1 MRDGKRKRQLA
12 LLGAVAASCLVIAA
26 CSSGSGGSTGTPGST
41 GSAAAASSGTVN
53 VNIGTSSPVKLTLPM
68 KIGIFVGYDCA
79 SYGQVEDAT
88 MTTFAKQHNL
98 DLTFFDSCFDQNKQF
113 DQLQSA
119 IADKKFNVIAV
130 GPVVGTTI
138 CHMLST
144 QAPAAGILVAVYD
157 QQLCNR
163 WMQSGDGEWQPGT
176 LNYISGYDSKQ
187 AIFNWFD
194 AIVKQFG
201 QTQNVGIIEG
211 VPTDSLHWKI
221 GQVLAQ
227 YKTQYPQFNV
237 ESIANTDY
245 TAAQGYTA
253 AKTMLAAHPNLTMII
268 SPQSDITLG
277 AARAIAQAGK
287 TKTVKLVDYGGDK
300 AVTQLMKQGQLA
312 LMIPTWP
319 ATEGIQVLQ
328 ALMATAAGKTVPR
341 VSNPK
346 FEVITPANVN
356 SYTPEY

>member
-1 MRDGKRKRQLA
+1 MRDRKRKRQIA
-12 LLGAVAASCLVIAA
+12 FPGAVAAFCLVIAA
-26 CSSGSGGSTGTPGST
+26 CSSGSSASGTSAGST
-41 GSAAAASSGTVN
+41 GSAAGSGSVMVN
-53 VNIGTSSPVKLTLPM
+53 VGASASIKLTLPM
-68 KIGIFVGYDCA
+68 KIGVFVGYDCA
-79 SYGQVEDAT
+79 SYGEVEDAT
-88 MTTFAKQHNL
+88 MVSYAKAHNL

-119 IADKKFNVIAV
+119 IADRKFNVIAV
-130 GPVVGTTI
+130 GPVVGTNI

-144 QAPAAGILVAVYD
+144 QAPAADIVVAVYD

-163 WMQSGDGEWQPGT
+163 WMQSGTGEWQPGT

-201 QTQNVGIIEG
+201 ATQNVGIIEG

-221 GQVLAQ
+221 AQVLAQ
-227 YKTQYPQFNV
+227 YKTEYPKFNV

-245 TAAQGYTA
+245 TAAEGYTA

-287 TKTVKLVDYGGDK
+287 TKSVKLIDYGGDK
-300 AVTQLMKQGQLA
+300 AAIALMKQGELA
-312 LMIPTWP
+312 LSIPTWP

-328 ALMATAAGKTVPR
+328 ALIAMAEGKQVPR
-341 VSNPK
+341 VTNPQ

-356 SYTPEY
+356 SYTPQY